1 MIKGSDICSNSST
14 ALTGANDLDAVAG
27 AQLGLRPSGAR
38 DDRAVDRHRNSAL
51 PGVDRLFLQQCRQ
64 GRGGERL
71 VLAVDTDARLA
82 SGLCH
87 CILLHSAAA
96 RSNPNRSMPNG
107 RIAGSATPS
116 STSRAIA
123 SAVIGVSKMP
133 LR

>member
-14 ALTGANDLDAVAG
+14 ALTGANDLDAVAR
-27 AQLGLRPSGAR
+27 AQLRLRPSGAR
-38 DDRAVDRHRNSAL
+38 DNGTIDCYRNSAL

-71 VLAVDTDARLA
+71 VLAVDADARPG
-82 SGLCH
+82 SGLRH
-87 CILLHSAAA
+87 CILPHSAAA
-96 RSNPNRSMPNG
+96 RSDPNRSMPNG